1 MSPTV
6 VHAVGAYQIE
16 GTAEA
21 KVLTRAFMAYSKKCK
36 GVIAARA
43 M

>member
-1 MSPTV
+1 MNPTGV
-6 VHAVGAYQIE
+6 CAVGTYQTE

-21 KVLTRAFMAYSKKCK
+21 KVLTRVFMAYSKNCK
-36 GVIAARA
+36 GVVAARA

>member
-1 MSPTV
+1 MSPTSVCAV
-6 VHAVGAYQIE
+6 VAYQTE

-21 KVLTRAFMAYSKKCK
+21 KVLTRVFMAYSKNCK